1 VADAWASP
9 EEIEKHHQG
18 HIVSELGLG
27 FTSASADE
35 LRGWFP
41 VTDEMLV
48 PGTGALRQSILV
60 AHADVACGLL
70 AVEIYKPRVPV
81 TVDLSVHLFEPLVGH
96 ARLHIVARPVKKG
109 ESMSVLVADITD
121 DDGVVVGVSTSSFMK
136 VPNPNVLLP
145 EEAGSTMF
153 RVPGQASLAVP
164 FAERSRCRV
173 VRPGVAELPK
183 SPDGLNAAGTINGAL
198 LGLVAEEAA
207 LSLAPET
214 TLSSLDVRY
223 LRPVRVGPA
232 VATAEVHRDLV
243 TIAIRDRG
251 AEDKL
256 ALTCTGRLFR

>member
-1 VADAWASP
+1 VADAWSAP
-9 EEIEKHHQG
+9 DDIEEAVKG

-27 FTSASADE
+27 FTSASSDE

-96 ARLHIVARPVKKG
+96 DRLHIVGRPVKKG
-109 ESMSVLVADITD
+109 DSMSVLVADIHD
-121 DDGVVVGVSTSSFMK
+121 DDGRCVGVSTSSFMK
-136 VPNPNVLLP
+136 VPNPDVLLP
-145 EEAGSTMF
+145 EGAGDTMF
-153 RVPGQASLAVP
+153 RVPGNTRLAVP
-164 FAERSRCRV
+164 FAERAGCRIV
-173 VRPGVAELPK
+173 SPGVAELPK
-183 SPDGLNAAGTINGAL
+183 RPDGLNAAGTINGAL

-207 LSLAPET
+207 LSLVEGT

-232 VATAEVHRDLV
+232 VATAELRGDLV
-243 TIAIRDRG
+243 TLEIRDRG
-251 AEDKL
+251 ADDKL
-256 ALTCTGRLFR
+256 ALVCTGRVFR